1 MTANYV
7 ARQVGYNMTEGWGQG
22 DKTTNVYF
30 SPLKTFSK
38 RFSKLI
44 ANVKGM
50 GFKSL
55 DLWTAH
61 LNPSWATSQHLLTA
75 KQLLINSNLEVVSLA
90 GRFGNTQGEFEQTCK
105 LAAAM
110 KVSILGG
117 PIPLLENNRD
127 FVTATL
133 EKYSLK
139 LAIENHSEKTPEEI
153 LTKIGDG
160 KNGTIGT
167 VIDTG
172 WYATHDYDPAQAIE
186 RLAGHIFHIHLK
198 DIIAPG
204 KHETCRYGQGCV
216 PIEQCLKALQQ
227 IKYQGGISVEHEPE
241 FFDPTEDCKASLCML
256 QRWLHNNNN

>member
-7 ARQVGYNMTEGWGQG
+7 ARQVDYNMTEGWRQG
-22 DKTTNVYF
+22 DETTNAYF
-30 SPLKTFSK
+30 RPLTTFSR

-44 ANVKGM
+44 ADVKGM
-50 GFKSL
+50 GFKAL

-61 LNPSWATSQHLLTA
+61 LNSSWATNKHILIA
-75 KQLLINSNLEVVSLA
+75 KQLLIRSNLKLISLA
-90 GRFGNTQGEFEQTCK
+90 GQLGNTPGEFEQTCK
-105 LAAAM
+105 LTAAM
-110 KVSILGG
+110 KVRILGG
-117 PIPLLENNRD
+117 SIPLLENNRD

-133 EKYSLK
+133 KKYNLK

-167 VIDTG
+167 VVDTG
-172 WYATHDYDPAQAIE
+172 WYATNGYDPAQAIK

-216 PIEQCLKALQQ
+216 PIKQCLRALQQ

-241 FFDPTEDCKASLCML
+241 FFDPTEDCIASLCML
-256 QRWLHNNNN
+256 QRWLHNNN